1 MEIVWTWWMGCVS
14 CWKNTR
20 SGRQMVQ
27 EPGDVGEGSQGG
39 WAAAI
44 SLHLVTQH
52 RSHREGTR
60 GVFLENIPSLLDE

>member
-1 MEIVWTWWMGCVS
+1 
-14 CWKNTR
+14 
-20 SGRQMVQ
+20 MVQ